1 MHSVAK
7 WNQSFQDF
15 AYGMRCHFGVDATL
29 GLVHSVVSTAAN
41 LPELSTDAER
51 LHGDE
56 KIVHRDWCYQD
67 IAKRTEMA
75 IKAAELRVA
84 MRTGKRRPLP
94 NTRNG

>member
-56 KIVHRDWCYQD
+56 KIVVGDSAISALRN
-67 IAKRTEMA
+67 ARNSRTV
-75 IKAAELRVA
+75 RSSS
-84 MRTGKRRPLP
+84 GSP
-94 NTRNG
+94 